1 MQKQISVMYSRRL
14 LIKKSLLLSSLM
26 QAGVFKTL
34 MAASSSMPAIKI
46 GACDWSIG
54 KSSNIEA
61 FDVAKEIGLDGI
73 MVNMGSPDDDLHI
86 RHKNVQEDYKKA
98 AERTGIIVSS
108 VALGLFNQF
117 PFHSDLRT
125 QDWIKYS
132 IESAKNLNAKIVL
145 LAFFNASDL
154 RNDASRKQ
162 VAIQHL
168 KALMPFAEA
177 AGITLGIES
186 YLNAK
191 EQEEIMNAVGSKNL
205 KVYFD
210 FRNTA
215 DAGYNPIAEFKQ
227 LGKDKVCEFHT
238 KENGFLLEKGSIDW
252 NAVANAVY
260 EMNYT
265 GNGWMHIEGAVPKG
279 ADIVSSYK
287 QNLAYL
293 RKLFYK

>member
-1 MQKQISVMYSRRL
+1 
-14 LIKKSLLLSSLM
+14 M

-34 MAASSSMPAIKI
+34 MAASSMPAIKI

-54 KSSNIEA
+54 KGSDIGA
-61 FDVAKEIGLDGI
+61 FDVAKEIGVDGI
-73 MVNMGSPDDDLHI
+73 MVDMGSPDNDLRI
-86 RHKNVQEDYKKA
+86 RHKEVQEDYKKA
-98 AERTGIIVSS
+98 SERTGIIVSS
-108 VALGLFNQF
+108 LALGLFNRF
-117 PFHSDLRT
+117 SFHSDPRT

-132 IESAKNLNAKIVL
+132 IESAKNLNTKIVL

-154 RNDASRKQ
+154 RNDLSRKE
-162 VAIQHL
+162 VAINHL
-168 KALMPFAEA
+168 KAVMPMAEA
-177 AGITLGIES
+177 AGVMLGIES

-191 EQEEIMNAVGSKNL
+191 EHEEIMDAVGSKNL

-215 DAGYNPIAEFKQ
+215 DAGFDPVAEFKK
-227 LGKDKVCEFHT
+227 LGRGKVCELHM
-238 KENGFLLEKGSIDW
+238 KENGFLLGSGTVDW
-252 NAVANAVY
+252 NGVANAIY

-265 GNGWMHIEGAVPKG
+265 GNGWMQIEGAIPKG